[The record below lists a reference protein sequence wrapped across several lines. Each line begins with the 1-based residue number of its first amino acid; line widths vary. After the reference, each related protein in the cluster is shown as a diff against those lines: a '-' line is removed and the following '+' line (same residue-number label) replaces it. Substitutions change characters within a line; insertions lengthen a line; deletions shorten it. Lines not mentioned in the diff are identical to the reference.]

1 LQEWVGANFTPADK
15 RTPEQIAKLS
25 VSSALVAEVK
35 EADVIVV
42 AVAVYNLSIPS
53 SLKAW
58 IDLVTPLSQ
67 LFFSENIFVMMT
79 DLVGHRW

>member
-1 LQEWVGANFTPADK
+1 MQEWVGANFTPADK